1 MTNTAVARVETRG
14 RPSIYT
20 RELAD
25 EICARL
31 ATGESLRAIC
41 RSEGMPAE
49 STVRYWAL
57 DDNLGF
63 FAQYHKAR
71 EVGYERMAEDIIEM
85 ADNPRIARK
94 ITERSDGSMETVTT
108 DAVDRARLQVETRKW
123 LMSKALPKIYGD
135 RLPAAGGVVV
145 NVNVMERA
153 TGARRVL
160 LASLDDLA
168 DGRHLIEG
176 TAEDV
181 EFGS

>member
-1 MTNTAVARVETRG
+1 
-14 RPSIYT
+14 
-20 RELAD
+20 
-25 EICARL
+25 
-31 ATGESLRAIC
+31 
-41 RSEGMPAE
+41 
-49 STVRYWAL
+49 
-57 DDNLGF
+57 
-63 FAQYHKAR
+63 
-71 EVGYERMAEDIIEM
+71 
-85 ADNPRIARK
+85 
-94 ITERSDGSMETVTT
+94 METVTT

-135 RLPAAGGVVV
+135 RLPAVGGGVVV

-176 TAEDV
+176 TAEEV